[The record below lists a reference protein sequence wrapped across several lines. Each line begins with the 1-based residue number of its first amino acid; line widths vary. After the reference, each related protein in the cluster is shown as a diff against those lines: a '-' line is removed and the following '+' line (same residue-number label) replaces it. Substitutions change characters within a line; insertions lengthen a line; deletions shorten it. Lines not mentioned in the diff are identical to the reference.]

1 MSRVADAIRI
11 LQPLSA
17 LIDKP
22 LTFVSSGAIE
32 NDATVLG
39 AAGIAVRTDDGQPL
53 RPSERRLLQALLEVL
68 GEADECATKYQD
80 LERRFSAMQHENLE
94 LLMRNRLLSEV
105 SARDSLTG
113 LYNRWYVMEKIE
125 SEMNRS
131 LRHGSPVALLMLDI
145 DHFKRVND
153 TWGHSAG
160 DMVLKTVGQVLR
172 DSCRVYDVPGRYGGE
187 EFCVVLP
194 ETKLGNTPAV
204 AERIRTRVEG
214 TAVRVEG
221 SNVSVTAS
229 IGIAGVDAESAEAVL
244 TASALIDRADRALYL
259 AKHRGRNRVEM
270 SC

>member
-1 MSRVADAIRI
+1 MSRMADSAVRI
-11 LQPLSA
+11 LRPLSA

-22 LTFVSSGAIE
+22 LAIVD
-32 NDATVLG
+32 DAVADDAVTVLG
-39 AAGIAVRTDDGQPL
+39 APGLAVRATAPL
-53 RPSERRLLQALLEVL
+53 GVSERQVIAAAFELARAAEESQARYE
-68 GEADECATKYQD
+68 E
-80 LERRFSAMQHENLE
+80 LERRFLAMQHENMD

-131 LRHGSPVALLMLDI
+131 LRHGSPVTVLMMDI

-153 TWGHSAG
+153 TWGHAVG
-160 DMVLKTVGQVLR
+160 DMVLQSVGRVLR

-194 ETKLGNTPAV
+194 ETTMGNSPAV
-204 AERIRTRVEG
+204 AERIRLRLESSTVPVEG
-214 TAVRVEG
+214 T
-221 SNVSVTAS
+221 NVHVTAS
-229 IGIAGVDAESAEAVL
+229 IGIAGVDAATADAVL
-244 TASALIDRADRALYL
+244 TASALIDRADRALYV